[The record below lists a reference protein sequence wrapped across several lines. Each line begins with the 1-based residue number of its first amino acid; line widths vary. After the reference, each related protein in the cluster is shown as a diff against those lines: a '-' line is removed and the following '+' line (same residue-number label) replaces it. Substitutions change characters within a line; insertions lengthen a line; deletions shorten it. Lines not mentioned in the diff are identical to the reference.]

1 MFGKENLD
9 LIPFSPKNICE
20 GPVHKKVNQCS
31 QHCKTKKVLS
41 CFFFLGKKKKNK
53 KVECNI
59 TECLVESNSQKFS
72 FGWYEQA
79 LFLSDLSIDL
89 LTLVSHMWA
98 PKLSVCFCKKETL
111 AQVFSCEICKNT
123 FFIEQLRWLHLIYVQ
138 LLLFFICQVNKRGV
152 SVTCFLSK
160 GFLIFKISRKRG
172 QIW

>member
-1 MFGKENLD
+1 MRGLYTKRLTNV
-9 LIPFSPKNICE
+9 PNI
-20 GPVHKKVNQCS
+20 VKQKRYWVA
-31 QHCKTKKVLS
+31 
-41 CFFFLGKKKKNK
+41 FFFLGKKKKNK